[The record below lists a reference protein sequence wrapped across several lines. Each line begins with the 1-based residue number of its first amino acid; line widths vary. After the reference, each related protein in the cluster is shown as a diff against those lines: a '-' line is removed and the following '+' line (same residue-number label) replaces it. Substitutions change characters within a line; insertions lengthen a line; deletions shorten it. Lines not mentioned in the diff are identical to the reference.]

1 MKHPGLRCVLTWA
14 AVVLAACGS
23 VELADRA
30 SHSPDGPPR
39 TGSAAT
45 RITQAHFGPDARFVV
60 CHPPACPVRTPKS
73 VPTSTVVGGHE
84 ATPAATIAV
93 RPAPASLPA
102 ATAATP
108 PPAPAEAPPPLR
120 VVLHFG
126 FASSVLDAQ
135 AREALDLAATQLLSV
150 RRVLIEGRTDSVGI
164 APVNHALARA
174 RAEAVRQ
181 HLAARHA
188 RLLAAAEVRLQSQ
201 GACCYAASNDSV
213 SGRAANRRVEVS
225 FERDG
230 GDL

>member
-1 MKHPGLRCVLTWA
+1 MKRPGLRCVLTWT
-14 AVVLAACGS
+14 AVALAACGS

-30 SHSPDGPPR
+30 SHAPDGPPR
-39 TGSAAT
+39 PGFAAP
-45 RITQAHFGPDARFVV
+45 RIAQAHFGPDASFVV
-60 CHPPACPVRTPKS
+60 CHPPVCPVRTTPKS
-73 VPTSTVVGGHE
+73 VQTSTVVGGQE
-84 ATPAATIAV
+84 AAPAPTIAA
-93 RPAPASLPA
+93 RPGPTL
-102 ATAATP
+102 
-108 PPAPAEAPPPLR
+108 PPATLPHAPPESPPPLR

-126 FASSVLDAQ
+126 FAASALDAQ
-135 AREALDLAATQLLSV
+135 AREALDLAATQPLAV
-150 RRVLIEGRTDSVGI
+150 RRVLIEGRTDSVGS
-164 APVNHALARA
+164 AAVNHALARA

-181 HLAARHA
+181 HLAARHP

>member
-1 MKHPGLRCVLTWA
+1 MKRPGLRCVLTWA
-14 AVVLAACGS
+14 AVALAACGS

-30 SHSPDGPPR
+30 SHQPDGPPR
-39 TGSAAT
+39 TGFAAT
-45 RITQAHFGPDARFVV
+45 RIAQAHVGPDARFVV

-73 VPTSTVVGGHE
+73 VPTSTVVGGQE
-84 ATPAATIAV
+84 AAPAATIAA
-93 RPAPASLPA
+93 RPAPTLPPA
-102 ATAATP
+102 AL
-108 PPAPAEAPPPLR
+108 PPAPPESPPPLR

-126 FASSVLDAQ
+126 FASSALDAQ
-135 AREALDLAATQLLSV
+135 AREALDLAATQPLPV
-150 RRVLIEGRTDSVGI
+150 RRVLIEGRTDSVGS
-164 APVNHALARA
+164 APFNHALAQA

-181 HLAARHA
+181 HLAARHPS
-188 RLLAAAEVRLQSQ
+188 LLAAAEVRLQSQ

>member
-1 MKHPGLRCVLTWA
+1 MKRPGLRCVLTWA
-14 AVVLAACGS
+14 AVALAACGS

-30 SHSPDGPPR
+30 PHEPDGPPH

-45 RITQAHFGPDARFVV
+45 RIAQAQFGPDARFVV
-60 CHPPACPVRTPKS
+60 CHSPACPVRTPKT
-73 VPTSTVVGGHE
+73 VPTSAVVSGPE
-84 ATPAATIAV
+84 APPAATIAV
-93 RPAPASLPA
+93 RPAPTPLP
-102 ATAATP
+102 ATP
-108 PPAPAEAPPPLR
+108 PLAPTEAPPPLR

-126 FASSVLDAQ
+126 FASSALDAQ
-135 AREALDLAATQLLSV
+135 AREALDLAATQPLPV
-150 RRVLIEGRTDSVGI
+150 RRVLIEGRTDSVGS
-164 APVNHALARA
+164 APVNHALAQA

-181 HLAARHA
+181 HLAARHP